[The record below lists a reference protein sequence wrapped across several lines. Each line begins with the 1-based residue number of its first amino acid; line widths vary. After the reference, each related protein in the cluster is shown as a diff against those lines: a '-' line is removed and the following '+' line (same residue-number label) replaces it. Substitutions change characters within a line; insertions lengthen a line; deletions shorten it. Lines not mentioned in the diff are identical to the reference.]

1 MSNPWSDREPVPKA
15 HVALNTIWPDR
26 LLHVLTMKSY
36 RNNGQNVYGNVPE
49 PRYNILS
56 YTWGHYQ
63 DKSGNPNKQHVI
75 IHGVDWEIPSLDPE
89 YFTPDGFR
97 LAMERAAQGNRKSPC
112 EWLWVDI
119 ACIPQQP
126 QDEKESEESIRLR
139 NQEIDRQAA
148 IFSKAQESFVWLSKL
163 KTTDI
168 QMVGTPQIRAVN
180 LVNCVSPFGSN
191 RKIDLGH
198 AARLLKRLDQGLV
211 LYTQWLNPILSHP
224 WFKSLWTLQE
234 MILRHDAC
242 FLFEDGLLRV
252 NKGSGTRA
260 KTMQNS
266 QIMPYFSDNLCLHDL
281 EREFSFLDY
290 IINEPFYPWGNMGRI
305 ETKINEKPRSDS
317 EQILSV
323 AEMYQRLDGM
333 LRLLKELGFGVPPVS
348 HAPYSAAQ
356 HRRVEHLLDRIYGI
370 VQTYGINCN
379 PDPPGATLEEKL
391 EALEDDF
398 GIQLVSQSPI
408 NSQLFIHTSCSGRQ
422 PRRSWLVTQGCKVD
436 EWWEAFE
443 VDDWGIIINLTD
455 YFRTNTE
462 HTEGPHVEFKGQ
474 AWYLDSFVQE
484 NSKDI
489 FRPIDEDDSP
499 SLYNGILLDY
509 HVSRTVLGH
518 EIDYFTSYD
527 DLKQA
532 VEKLDGHYRR
542 DSLVAKGQ
550 HSLQV
555 ASLGCSFAHAHSYV
569 NHVGVILAPSYPK
582 DRNFSDEVEP
592 EFWVRVGLVRWIE
605 DYKGRDPRKK
615 HPNLPLPH
623 EFQCTIK

>member
-15 HVALNTIWPDR
+15 HVALNAIWPDR
-26 LLHVLTMKSY
+26 LLHVPTMKSY
-36 RNNGQNVYGNVPE
+36 RNNGQNVY
-49 PRYNILS
+49 
-56 YTWGHYQ
+56 
-63 DKSGNPNKQHVI
+63 GNPNKQHVI
-75 IHGVDWEIPSLDPE
+75 IHGVDWEIPSIDPE

-126 QDEKESEESIRLR
+126 QDGKESKESIRLR
-139 NQEIDRQAA
+139 NQEIGRQAA
-148 IFSKAQESFVWLSKL
+148 IFSKAQEN
-163 KTTDI
+163 T
-168 QMVGTPQIRAVN
+168 AN

-191 RKIDLGH
+191 KKVDLGH

-242 FLFEDGLLRV
+242 FLFEDGLLGV

-290 IINEPFYPWGNMGRI
+290 IINEPFHPWGNMGRI

-333 LRLLKELGFGVPPVS
+333 LRLLKELGFGVPSVF

-356 HRRVEHLLDRIYGI
+356 HRRVGHLLDRIYGI

-443 VDDWGIIINLTD
+443 ADDWGVIINLTD

-555 ASLGCSFAHAHSYV
+555 ASLGCSFDPSDSYV
-569 NHVGVILAPSYPK
+569 HHVGVILAPSHTE
-582 DRNFSDEVEP
+582 DRNVSDEVEP

-605 DYKGRDPRKK
+605 HYKGRDPRKK